1 MVPNHVYEHYM
12 TLIIHPAPL
21 GDVGP
26 SALNWVLM
34 GDDGSIDDC
43 NALLQKLHQGD
54 ISPGRSH
61 WGLTVL
67 QAIEE
72 FDAGP
77 VWAFEQFNIDIDQ
90 PGLTKSELYRD
101 HITRSAITA
110 TLAAIRRI
118 QDAAALSHVGEGL
131 VTWNISP
138 SLQASLEF
146 GVLWIDF
153 EVEEDL
159 RKTAHVHFNFY
170 NGRHVDNT
178 VLPHLIEALDYIL
191 SQATAC

>member
-1 MVPNHVYEHYM
+1 
-12 TLIIHPAPL
+12 
-21 GDVGP
+21 
-26 SALNWVLM
+26 M

-146 GVLWIDF
+146 GVLSVPNTLPF
-153 EVEEDL
+153 QGGKL
-159 RKTAHVHFNFY
+159 HHRPPSQ
-170 NGRHVDNT
+170 GRSTRVCYHQT
-178 VLPHLIEALDYIL
+178 
-191 SQATAC
+191 